1 LKNNRV
7 ALRDL
12 FVLLARSSNIEEYLR
27 YYEEVKKL
35 SSASFISYFNK
46 NWHETRQEWVLF
58 LSAQF
63 TMGNNTNNRLE
74 SFHDKVKQLVDARSP
89 IDELLRALIL
99 LCHCV
104 DHEMGFQLSQTALKT
119 FHHSDS
125 EMVPFLGV

>member
-1 LKNNRV
+1 LPEAQTSKNIC
-7 ALRDL
+7 DTT
-12 FVLLARSSNIEEYLR
+12 
-27 YYEEVKKL
+27 
-35 SSASFISYFNK
+35 K